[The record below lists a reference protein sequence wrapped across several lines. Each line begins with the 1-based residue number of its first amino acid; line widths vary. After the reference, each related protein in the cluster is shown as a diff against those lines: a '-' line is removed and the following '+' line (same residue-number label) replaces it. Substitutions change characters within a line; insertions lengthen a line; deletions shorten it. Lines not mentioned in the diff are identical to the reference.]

1 MKWGYGVITSLQNPL
16 VQQARGL
23 LRRKNREERGQFL
36 LEGPKALQEAVLAGC
51 PPGTVFFCP
60 SPSTEPLLA
69 LMKEKGWQVVPVN
82 ERVLLS
88 MADTATPQELIAV
101 LDQPQSQLDQALK
114 QGTLWLVIDGIQ
126 DPGNLGTM
134 LRTAVAAGASGV
146 LMTKGTVDPY
156 NPKAARASAG
166 ALFRIPIVTGLLPD
180 ELMEKLGEAQIALVA
195 TSPRGKIP
203 YYELDMTKRLA
214 VAIGSEGGG
223 LSPALFEGSQVVS
236 IPQAPG
242 IDSLN
247 AAIAAAVLCYEGV
260 RQKLQ
265 RGVQPFPL

>member
-1 MKWGYGVITSLQNPL
+1 MKWGWGDYKSANPL
-16 VQQARGL
+16 VQHVGL
-23 LRRKNREERGQFL
+23 LRRKNREEQDIS
-36 LEGPKALQEAVLAGC
+36 LEGPKALRAPGRLA
-51 PPGTVFFCP
+51 PERSFLSLAFNGTAADD
-60 SPSTEPLLA
+60 E
-69 LMKEKGWQVVPVN
+69 EKGWRGAGD

-166 ALFRIPIVTGLLPD
+166 ALSHPHCDRSAARRTLA
-180 ELMEKLGEAQIALVA
+180 KLGERK
-195 TSPRGKIP
+195 SPHSRLAKGKIP
-203 YYELDMTKRLA
+203 YFEIDMTARLA
-214 VAIGSEGGG
+214 LAIGSEGRG
-223 LSPALFEGSQVVS
+223 LSPVLLESSQVVA

-247 AAIAAAVLCYEGV
+247 AAIAAAILCFEGV